1 MVGIEPAPRDGN
13 HLRRAWATVFG
24 FSGSRLCGDG
34 WRLLAVMSGEL
45 LGIQP
50 APKPEQLQQVMAG
63 ADEQPLPVHFFQAP

>member
-24 FSGSRLCGDG
+24 FSESRLCGDG

-50 APKPEQLQQVMAG
+50 APKPE
-63 ADEQPLPVHFFQAP
+63 